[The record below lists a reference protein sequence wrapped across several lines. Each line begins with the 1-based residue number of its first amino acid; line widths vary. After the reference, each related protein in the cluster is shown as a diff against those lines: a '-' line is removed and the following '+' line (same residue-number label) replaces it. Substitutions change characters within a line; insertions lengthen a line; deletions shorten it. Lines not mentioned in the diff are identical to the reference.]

1 MLEQE
6 IPLTPKVQNK
16 VSILV
21 VICSAQQPFHLERFK
36 QKLFTEYAYD
46 VVVARYNSGEADSVA
61 YLRNDDGSLEAINL
75 GICAADAAIPIQG
88 TLLAINW
95 YAGQRSVHRFDYA
108 ANDGII
114 PAMYQFDID
123 AIMSTP

>member
-1 MLEQE
+1 M
-6 IPLTPKVQNK
+6 
-16 VSILV
+16 
-21 VICSAQQPFHLERFK
+21 QQHPFHLERFK

-61 YLRNDDGSLEAINL
+61 YLHNDDGSLEAINL

-123 AIMSTP
+123 AIMPNP